1 MNPGQIVSLI
11 KRNVPSILSGAA
23 LIGTGATT
31 YLAYK
36 AGKKYNPN
44 KEFKQQWKNYIS
56 TAVAFVGTAAC
67 IVGANRLHLKKETA
81 LAAAIA
87 FYKAFGEDF
96 ENAAFDKF
104 SDAGLR
110 ENVMAPNKDQEE
122 PKSMTMKLK
131 IWEPY
136 TRQYFEA
143 SQQDIL
149 WAELTANKMLQQR
162 GTVTL
167 NDILRLYNDPKI
179 KFKRRGDLL
188 GWSFEDD
195 GFCESSSYYYCGG
208 WTGRVSKGYE
218 DVAAVVRYADA
229 AFRHSAYENAGDSER
244 AAAMKKRMDEAAS
257 AVGIYGPELE
267 KIDGLLSR

>member
-36 AGKKYNPN
+36 AGKKYDPN
-44 KEFKQQWKNYIS
+44 KEFKQQWRIYIS
-56 TAVAFVGTAAC
+56 TAIAFAGTVGC
-67 IVGANRLHLKKETA
+67 IIGANRLHLKKETA
-81 LAAAIA
+81 LAAAVA
-87 FYKAFGEDF
+87 FYKTFGEDF
-96 ENAAFDKF
+96 EDAAFDKF

-110 ENVMAPNKDQEE
+110 ENIMAPNKDEE
-122 PKSMTMKLK
+122 APKSMTMKLK

-136 TRQYFEA
+136 TKQYFEA

-149 WAELTANKMLQQR
+149 WAELTANKMLQQK

-167 NDILRLYNDPKI
+167 NDVLRLYNDPKI

-188 GWSFEDD
+188 GWSFEDEM
-195 GFCESSSYYYCGG
+195 FCDASSYYYAGG
-208 WTGRVSKGYE
+208 WIDMCPQFDDRDGNTRFVMNY
-218 DVAAVVRYADA
+218 
-229 AFRHSAYENAGDSER
+229 
-244 AAAMKKRMDEAAS
+244 
-257 AVGIYGPELE
+257 GINPIDITSLE
-267 KIDGLLSR
+267 